1 MAIAC
6 AVPDCPKPAGVPGTA
21 RGLCS
26 MHYTRLQRNGDVHV
40 RSTRVYVTHLP
51 CTVEG
56 CTERQAGRGL
66 CATHW
71 MQWKRT
77 GDPLTRTKAP
87 LWTAAEDAKLLDLPV
102 HWRSGHVLPGY
113 LMDAALILGRSP
125 GAARCRLSKL
135 RRRRLAAL
143 RESLR

>member
-1 MAIAC
+1 M
-6 AVPDCPKPAGVPGTA
+6 
-21 RGLCS
+21 
-26 MHYTRLQRNGDVHV
+26 
-40 RSTRVYVTHLP
+40 RVYVTHLP

-87 LWTAAEDAKLLDLPV
+87 LWTVAE
-102 HWRSGHVLPGY
+102 
-113 LMDAALILGRSP
+113 
-125 GAARCRLSKL
+125 
-135 RRRRLAAL
+135 
-143 RESLR
+143 EE